1 MSEKRELDTRKSMKI
16 VTDNHFITAD
26 GLSKMSLK
34 ARKLLY
40 LTAAQCRQN
49 DDQFYEYTI
58 SVSDFAS
65 IMGIE
70 KTHVYQEAYK
80 ITGELASA
88 SLTYLPDSGN
98 RFQHIPVTASCEYT
112 ADGHI
117 KIELNKRMTDFLLE
131 LRGSFTQPLLSDFM
145 HMRSPY
151 SMAVWHLMQREMHSR
166 KPGTRRMEFYISL
179 EELRKVT
186 GCEQKLKQIG
196 EFKKRVLD
204 KALREIDE
212 CCGVKISYENRKQ
225 GRTVIGFDFV
235 AVNALGIDL
244 TDYDPPHEL
253 VDRARRFD
261 LSQTAKHRELTP
273 EEKAEY
279 ETLCANAEQ
288 MTLDI

>member
-1 MSEKRELDTRKSMKI
+1 MSERRELDTRKSVKI

-49 DDQFYEYTI
+49 DDQFYEYSI
-58 SVSDFAS
+58 SVKEFAD

-70 KTHVYQEAYK
+70 KTHVYQEAYS

-88 SLTYLPDSGN
+88 KLTYLPDGGK
-98 RFQHIPVTASCEYT
+98 RFKHIPVTASCEYT
-112 ADGHI
+112 EDGRI

-151 SMAVWHLMQREMHSR
+151 SMAVWHLMQREMHSK

-196 EFKKRVLD
+196 QFKERVLD

-212 CCGVKISYENRKQ
+212 CCGVKINYENRKQ

-235 AVNALGIDL
+235 ATNYLGIDL
-244 TDYDPPHEL
+244 TDYEPPQEL
-253 VDRARRFD
+253 ADRARRFN
-261 LSQTAKHRELTP
+261 LQQEAKRRKLTP
-273 EEKAEY
+273 EEQAEY
-279 ETLCANAEQ
+279 DTLCANNAV
-288 MTLDI
+288 